1 MRETFIW
8 TKYKFYTRWLN
19 DAQVPDSLLEKRK
32 LNVEWNVALKNLDS
46 SLYVSIWLWLD
57 NLELLTILKSF
68 SKVWVHMANLLHKWP
83 QLKRWRM
90 LSHHTICEVPRLH
103 PAHLH
108 SNLKPIFWTVNI
120 IYWVSCVLLV
130 SLCPPWHSI
139 RRQALGRQVLPLHL
153 GTELNW
159 TANIIYRV
167 SRVHKRILINWTHIQ
182 SSNRINRSTCGDTFL
197 QLHPSEPEIEI
208 VK

>member
-1 MRETFIW
+1 METFIW
-8 TKYKFYTRWLN
+8 TKYKFYARLLN
-19 DAQVPDSLLEKRK
+19 DAQDPDSFLEKRK

-90 LSHHTICEVPRLH
+90 LSHLTICEVPRLH

-108 SNLKPIFWTVNI
+108 SNLT
-120 IYWVSCVLLV
+120 
-130 SLCPPWHSI
+130 
-139 RRQALGRQVLPLHL
+139 LHL

-167 SRVHKRILINWTHIQ
+167 SRVHKRIDKLNSHSVVEQIV
-182 SSNRINRSTCGDTFL
+182 INRST
-197 QLHPSEPEIEI
+197 
-208 VK
+208 